1 MPASTYRLPAL
12 SLAGVTA
19 GYARDSPVFDDANL
33 SIGGPGVFQLRGRNG
48 SGKSTFAELASGYLR
63 PWSGQV
69 LVNGINASD
78 RAARDS
84 RRVCRAEPAL
94 FPAMTVHDHI
104 ALTVT
109 ARGSSL
115 KDALDRARLLGL
127 APWLAEN
134 AGSLSTGTAKKLWF
148 VMNTLGRFTVGI
160 LDEPF
165 NGVDAES
172 AGVMAREIRGWSET
186 AMIVL
191 ISHSLHRDLQ
201 PARVIDLHSLSP
213 SNSQSR

>member
-1 MPASTYRLPAL
+1 MPASTYHLPAL
-12 SLAGVTA
+12 SLERVTA
-19 GYARDSPVFDDANL
+19 GYIRNSPVFNGANL
-33 SIGGPGVFQLRGRNG
+33 SISGPGVFQLRGRNG
-48 SGKSTFAELASGYLR
+48 SGKSTFAELCSGYLR

-78 RAARDS
+78 RGARDL
-84 RRVCRAEPAL
+84 RRVCRADPAL
-94 FPAMTVHDHI
+94 FPAMTVHDHL

-115 KDALDRARLLGL
+115 EDALDRARSLGL

-172 AGVMAREIRGWSET
+172 AEVMALEIGGWSEA

-191 ISHSLHRDLQ
+191 ISHSQHHSLQ
-201 PARVIDLHSLSP
+201 PARVIDLHSLSAC
-213 SNSQSR
+213 NNEND

>member
-1 MPASTYRLPAL
+1 MPASTYHAPAL

-19 GYARDSPVFDDANL
+19 GYVCDSPVFIDANL
-33 SIGGPGVFQLRGRNG
+33 SISGPGVFQLRGRNG

-63 PWSGQV
+63 PWAGQV
-69 LVNGINASD
+69 LVNGINATNRD
-78 RAARDS
+78 AREA

-94 FPAMTVHDHI
+94 FPAMTVHDHL
-104 ALTVT
+104 ALTAA
-109 ARGSSL
+109 ARGSGLES
-115 KDALDRARLLGL
+115 ALDRARSLGL

-148 VMNTLGRFTVGI
+148 IMNTLGRFTVGV

-172 AGVMAREIRGWSET
+172 AEVMAEEIRGWSEA

-191 ISHSLHRDLQ
+191 ISHSLHHGLQ
-201 PARVIDLHSLSP
+201 PAQVIDLPSLSA
-213 SNSQSR
+213 SQSRTH